1 MSRRRRPSLL
11 LFEVKLQTETCNFEH
26 GAYKLARPDS
36 CQPISHTF
44 DASTSSLVGDWMK
57 PAIPEVPLHRM
68 IGTWQDTDRLDSS
81 SVELRATTTRLQSV
95 LRTSSGEYPFDSTT
109 MTMYRTV
116 GIVSLR
122 RTGNIGEAVRTMRT
136 HLPCQASGTRT
147 SASKPCLSF
156 AFHGRPHGQPFLSCG
171 RSLD

>member
-11 LFEVKLQTETCNFEH
+11 LFEVKLQTETCNLDFEH

-36 CQPISHTF
+36 CRPFSHTF

-57 PAIPEVPLHRM
+57 PAIPEVPLHRT
-68 IGTWQDTDRLDSS
+68 IGTWQDTDRPAGQLECRASS
-81 SVELRATTTRLQSV
+81 YNDDLESRRSMRMNRKLAPISLEWLPNAYSV
-95 LRTSSGEYPFDSTT
+95 LRTNTSEYPFDSTT

-122 RTGNIGEAVRTMRT
+122 RTGNIGEAVRTYAY
-136 HLPCQASGTRT
+136 AS
-147 SASKPCLSF
+147 SMPS
-156 AFHGRPHGQPFLSCG
+156 
-171 RSLD
+171 